1 MSEFSKK
8 KRTLITILGE
18 PPLRTNC
25 FIKFVRTDT
34 FENKLNF
41 VSQKTYTLASYLEL
55 EKHFKQN

>member
-1 MSEFSKK
+1 MSDLLEK
-8 KRTLITILGE
+8 KRTLITSLGE

-41 VSQKTYTLASYLEL
+41 VFQKTDTLASYLEL
-55 EKHFKQN
+55 ENT